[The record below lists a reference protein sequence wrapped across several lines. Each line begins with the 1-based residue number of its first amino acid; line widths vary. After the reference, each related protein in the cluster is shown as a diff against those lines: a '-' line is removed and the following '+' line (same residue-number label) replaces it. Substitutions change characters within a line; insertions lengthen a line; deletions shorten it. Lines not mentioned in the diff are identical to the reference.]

1 MKVVLL
7 QDVKKLGKRGDV
19 VEVSDGYG
27 RNVLIRRGLGLEG
40 TKSNLNI
47 AAQRQESKKFQSQV
61 AKDEAVIMASQ
72 LKKVKI
78 VIPMQSGEDGKVF
91 GSVTPKYISEVLEKE
106 SQHYNRQEK
115 YKTQRTDKITR
126 RIRCGNMGTPANHK
140 YNPRKRSRRIKIK
153 RRENRLFLLA
163 LENALF
169 DKN

>member
-1 MKVVLL
+1 MKVILL

-91 GSVTPKYISEVLEKE
+91 GSVTPKYISEVLEKD
-106 SQHYNRQEK
+106 HNI
-115 YKTQRTDKITR
+115 TIDKKNIKLKEPIKSLGEYDVEIWVHPQITST
-126 RIRCGNMGTPANHK
+126 IHV
-140 YNPRKRSRRIKIK
+140 SVV
-153 RRENRLFLLA
+153 E
-163 LENALF
+163 E
-169 DKN
+169 

>member
-78 VIPMQSGEDGKVF
+78 VIPMQSGEDGKV
-91 GSVTPKYISEVLEKE
+91 
-106 SQHYNRQEK
+106 
-115 YKTQRTDKITR
+115 
-126 RIRCGNMGTPANHK
+126 
-140 YNPRKRSRRIKIK
+140 
-153 RRENRLFLLA
+153 
-163 LENALF
+163 
-169 DKN
+169 

>member
-7 QDVKKLGKRGDV
+7 QDVKKLGKRGEV

-91 GSVTPKYISEVLEKE
+91 GSVTPKYISEVLEKD
-106 SQHYNRQEK
+106 HNI
-115 YKTQRTDKITR
+115 TIDKKNIKLKEPIKSLGEYDVEIWVHPQITST
-126 RIRCGNMGTPANHK
+126 IHV
-140 YNPRKRSRRIKIK
+140 SVV
-153 RRENRLFLLA
+153 E
-163 LENALF
+163 E
-169 DKN
+169 